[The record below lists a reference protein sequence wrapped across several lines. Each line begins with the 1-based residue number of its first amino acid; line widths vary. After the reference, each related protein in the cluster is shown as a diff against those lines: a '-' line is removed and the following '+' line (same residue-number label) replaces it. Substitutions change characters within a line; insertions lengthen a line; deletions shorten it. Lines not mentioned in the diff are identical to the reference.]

1 MIIFISFLTFVESV
15 CDPSSPTFGNCV
27 NEALEAAG
35 DRIVA
40 LESVN
45 NLLIGKITVLQSE
58 NIEQNIR
65 LQTVEDQTGLL
76 ESKNRVL
83 ESSLKALEA
92 RLDILEEHSGK
103 GLPVD

>member
-1 MIIFISFLTFVESV
+1 MTFVESV
-15 CDPSSPTFGNCV
+15 CDPSSPTFENCV
-27 NEALEAAG
+27 NEALEAAE
-35 DRIVA
+35 DRIDA
-40 LESVN
+40 LESIN

-58 NIEQNIR
+58 NIEHKNIR